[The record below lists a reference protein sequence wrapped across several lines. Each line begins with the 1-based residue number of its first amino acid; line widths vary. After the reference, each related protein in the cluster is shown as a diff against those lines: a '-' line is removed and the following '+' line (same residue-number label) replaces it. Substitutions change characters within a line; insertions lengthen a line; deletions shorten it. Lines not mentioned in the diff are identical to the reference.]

1 MKKLLAL
8 ALLLGSSFVFVSS
21 TEAKTTN
28 TPNTVNSGNSANIAE
43 FAGQPRRRRR
53 SYITTRTVRRG
64 WRWYRETYRITYL
77 PNGRV
82 RTQLIRRVRIR

>member
-8 ALLLGSSFVFVSS
+8 TLLLGSSFVFVSS

-28 TPNTVNSGNSANIAE
+28 APNTVNSGNSVNIAE
-43 FAGQPRRRRR
+43 FAGQPRRRR

-64 WRWYRETYRITYL
+64 WALYRETYRITYL

-82 RTQLIRRVRIR
+82 RTQLIRRIRIR